1 MKQLLYLIFGFIF
14 GVVLCTATTFGNKLQ
29 KQTDSIEIID
39 TFIIFNDVYVTDTIY
54 KESIVN
60 VPKYVPK
67 EVIVND
73 TVYREVIYQTYK
85 DSTESYDISINC
97 NDLNYYQLNIHRVD
111 TLRFRDTIQL
121 NVPIIEKKP
130 RPKRWGIGV
139 QTGVGYSPNNNNI
152 SPYIGVGIS
161 YDFIRF

>member
-1 MKQLLYLIFGFIF
+1 MKNLIYIIFGFIL
-14 GVVLCTATTFGNKLQ
+14 GVLLCTATTFGNKLQ
-29 KQTDSIEIID
+29 KQTDSVAVID

-73 TVYREVIYQTYK
+73 TIYREVIYQTYK

-121 NVPIIEKKP
+121 NVPIQKQRKKP
-130 RPKRWGIGV
+130 FSVGIGV
-139 QTGVGYSPNNNNI
+139 GAGYSPRSKTI
-152 SPYIGVGIS
+152 EPMVGVS
-161 YDFIRF
+161 LTYDLFRF